1 MDRDL
6 VERAMSGDHDAFSEL
21 ARVAAGRLLVIARL
35 ILHDEPAAED
45 ATQEALVVRLAPHPR
60 APRPRAVR
68 RLAPSPARQRVPSR
82 RACARSRG
90 ARELYLP
97 TFDAAEPD
105 ETGRTLDRDQL
116 ERGFRQLDVN
126 HRAAVVLY
134 YYVGLRP
141 EEAAEV
147 LGWPV
152 GTVRSRLQR
161 AIQQMRA
168 TLDADARADAL
179 VEGRVR

>member
-1 MDRDL
+1 MQRDL

-21 ARVAAGRLLVIARL
+21 ARLSVGRLLVIARL

-45 ATQEALVVRLAPHPR
+45 ATQETLVSAWRHIRALRDPERFEAWLHRLLVNACHR
-60 APRPRAVR
+60 EAR
-68 RLAPSPARQRVPSR
+68 RGRSQAGRDVHLPALDSP
-82 RACARSRG
+82 
-90 ARELYLP
+90 
-97 TFDAAEPD
+97 EPD
-105 ETGRTLDRDQL
+105 ETGLILDRDQL
-116 ERGFRQLDVN
+116 DRGFRKLDVN
-126 HRAAVVLY
+126 HRAVVVLY

-147 LGWPV
+147 LGWPA

>member
-1 MDRDL
+1 MQL
-6 VERAMSGDHDAFSEL
+6 PALDA
-21 ARVAAGRLLVIARL
+21 
-35 ILHDEPAAED
+35 P
-45 ATQEALVVRLAPHPR
+45 
-60 APRPRAVR
+60 
-68 RLAPSPARQRVPSR
+68 
-82 RACARSRG
+82 
-90 ARELYLP
+90 
-97 TFDAAEPD
+97 EPD
-105 ETGRTLDRDQL
+105 DTGLVLDRDQL
-116 ERGFRQLDVN
+116 DRGFRQLDVN
-126 HRAAVVLY
+126 HRAVVVLY

-147 LGWPV
+147 LGWPA